1 MTQASGD
8 TNLIDPTSSNK
19 MATTLGEQQLAQS
32 PIPSFP
38 NTRYMTVTTDLSRNP
53 GIYDDVFKKIKDLM
67 PPTFEGAK
75 LSITKILSSHFQV
88 SHSLTLGS
96 GTNSGYK
103 FGANYVGTQLYS
115 QSEISPV
122 ILGDMDA
129 NGNCNAQIIHQ
140 WTDRLRTRLVTQIQD
155 YKMAGY
161 QLALDYRTPYTS
173 TTVTAANI
181 DLFSKSGIVVLQ
193 HLARITKNLDVG
205 AEFLYQ
211 ASPMMPG
218 GHVGLPSFVS
228 RYRGIDWFAG
238 VKISPAGV
246 LNLGYFH
253 QKTNSPLQL
262 GVEFEGSLPTRD
274 TSATFSYQYDM
285 LNANTTFR
293 GMIDTN
299 GLVTG
304 VIEKRLAPLP
314 FTFLLSSSLNHA
326 KAAYRFGIGL
336 MIG

>member
-1 MTQASGD
+1 MLVYRVLLVDIEVIKSK
-8 TNLIDPTSSNK
+8 NMK
-19 MATTLGEQQLAQS
+19 K
-32 PIPSFP
+32 
-38 NTRYMTVTTDLSRNP
+38 
-53 GIYDDVFKKIKDLM
+53 KKIFLI
-67 PPTFEGAK
+67 F
-75 LSITKILSSHFQV
+75 F
-88 SHSLTLGS
+88 
-96 GTNSGYK
+96 
-103 FGANYVGTQLYS
+103 FS
-115 QSEISPV
+115 Q
-122 ILGDMDA
+122 
-129 NGNCNAQIIHQ
+129 
-140 WTDRLRTRLVTQIQD
+140 
-155 YKMAGY
+155 
-161 QLALDYRTPYTS
+161 
-173 TTVTAANI
+173 
-181 DLFSKSGIVVLQ
+181 
-193 HLARITKNLDVG
+193 
-205 AEFLYQ
+205 
-211 ASPMMPG
+211 
-218 GHVGLPSFVS
+218 
-228 RYRGIDWFAG
+228 GIDWFAG